1 MRNPQ
6 PKKNFTWLFLATY
19 ADPWALPSFCALRLI
34 PKMKRVRSL
43 LVIFL

>member
-6 PKKNFTWLFLATY
+6 PKNFTWLFLATY
-19 ADPWALPSFCALRLI
+19 ADLKRSLSFCALRLI
-34 PKMKRVRSL
+34 PKMKPVHSL